1 MPLSAAFPPRAAR
14 QLSTHCGHSLGAA
27 HSSNRPLVLGWL
39 VYVLGG
45 ASMFALVSTSAILDF
60 VLGLTLAGGLSGQ
73 AYNRGS
79 PEFYL
84 GCARVAAQLPGD
96 YRAMARRRLMEGR
109 NLFLYLS
116 SPLGS
121 GPPLYPG
128 LMDSEWRLPART
140 QAEIRR
146 GGSWGVQLPDT
157 GCGGIIRFDEEQYFV
172 RYNRYALALF
182 EGERRGD

>member
-1 MPLSAAFPPRAAR
+1 MLEGR
-14 QLSTHCGHSLGAA
+14 
-27 HSSNRPLVLGWL
+27 
-39 VYVLGG
+39 
-45 ASMFALVSTSAILDF
+45 SMFALVSAPAVVNVL
-60 VLGLTLAGGLSGQ
+60 LGLSMAGGPTGQ
-73 AYNRGS
+73 ADRRGS
-79 PEFYL
+79 YEFYL
-84 GCARVAAQLPGD
+84 GCARVAAQVPSD
-96 YRAMARRRLMEGR
+96 YRAMARRRLTEGR

-116 SPLGS
+116 TSLGS

-172 RYNRYALALF
+172 RYNRYALTLF
-182 EGERRGD
+182 EGQHRGN